1 MSILGEY
8 SLQSFYSICLCLN
21 LKIIIYQ
28 TQFFDSIMNLFRC
41 CDAVCSVIR
50 VVPSLDFVQY
60 SLSSMASPNLSSAG
74 SGTASASGSV
84 GSGATRTTDIKAP
97 LWDHVTI
104 LERPKA
110 GGGNASWRCNYCG
123 LEKCT
128 SYTRVEA
135 HLLQKSGKGIGKCPK
150 VTYEMLSQMRMDV
163 ERCQEL
169 VERAKQ
175 RTVSLPVAPSVNNSK
190 KKRGP
195 ASILEKSWALEDR
208 KHLDALIVRAMY
220 SGGISFNF
228 LRNPYFREAFAFA
241 CSRHNLQGY
250 TIRGYN
256 RARESLLKQ
265 ERSHI
270 ETLLESTKSTWPEKG
285 VTICSDG

>member
-1 MSILGEY
+1 
-8 SLQSFYSICLCLN
+8 
-21 LKIIIYQ
+21 
-28 TQFFDSIMNLFRC
+28 
-41 CDAVCSVIR
+41 
-50 VVPSLDFVQY
+50 
-60 SLSSMASPNLSSAG
+60 MASPNLSSAG

-169 VERAKQ
+169 VNRAKQ
-175 RTVSLPVAPSVNNSK
+175 RTVSLPVAPSSVNNSK

-195 ASILEKSWALEDR
+195 ASILIYDMIRFADTDTPCLHLIYEMWDSMIEKVKKEIYLHEGKEPNEESDLYSVIYDI
-208 KHLDALIVRAMY
+208 LIARWTK
-220 SGGISFNF
+220 GN
-228 LRNPYFREAFAFA
+228 NPLHCLA
-241 CSRHNLQGY
+241 H
-250 TIRGYN
+250 
-256 RARESLLKQ
+256 SLNP
-265 ERSHI
+265 R
-270 ETLLESTKSTWPEKG
+270 
-285 VTICSDG
+285 